1 MIILLVIL
9 LLILFPGAAVVILG
23 FLGVGAV
30 AILTNPLFLI
40 IAAIIIG
47 GVTYGLI
54 TDKKKEEENE

>member
-1 MIILLVIL
+1 M
-9 LLILFPGAAVVILG
+9 ILFPGAAVVILG